1 MSAQLDGGMSK
12 TAPATIEFVPE
23 TVHKRDEFSETIS
36 GHAAHDPDLKLAMR
50 KLSGLPWWSRWLAWR
65 LARRE
70 IAGLEAVQGI
80 AGTPVLYDVNSDGI
94 LRDWT
99 AGTPLQLA
107 KPSDRAWF
115 NDAARLLRD
124 MRRRGVTHNDLNKP
138 QNWLM
143 TPDGR
148 AAVIDFQLARVSPGK
163 GKLFRIRA
171 YEDLRHL
178 QKQKRRFA
186 PDLLTPTGQRMLD
199 RRSLPSRIWAAT
211 GKKLYNFVTRRLFN
225 WSDGEGTANR
235 LTTDGPSIL
244 EELVAMN
251 AVRAVALSTF
261 PLPSQGTGLYG
272 FVETTLDQNAV
283 RALLPETRIEKLQ
296 AVAALPRDK
305 EGTIRQEPLD
315 LIAMNRLDELE
326 VFLNR
331 EPDLRATVKPIV
343 GSRQNLTDRY
353 R

>member
-1 MSAQLDGGMSK
+1 MPD
-12 TAPATIEFVPE
+12 TAPAKIEFVPD

-70 IAGLEAVQGI
+70 ITGLEAVQGI
-80 AGTPVLYDVNSDGI
+80 KGTPVLYEVNADGI

-99 AGTPLQLA
+99 AGTPLHLA
-107 KPSDRAWF
+107 KPSDRAWYD
-115 NDAARLLRD
+115 DAARLLRD

-148 AAVIDFQLARVSPGK
+148 AAVIDFQLARVSPRK
-163 GKLFRIRA
+163 GKLYRIRA

-186 PDLLTPTGQRMLD
+186 PDLLTPKGWQMVEQR
-199 RRSLPSRIWAAT
+199 SIPSQIWAAT
-211 GKKLYNFVTRRLFN
+211 GKQVYNFITRRLLN
-225 WSDGEGTANR
+225 WSDGEGTASR
-235 LTTDGPSIL
+235 MDSDGPAIQSAL
-244 EELVAMN
+244 ESASG
-251 AVRAVALSTF
+251 VRAVALCTY
-261 PLPSQGTGLYG
+261 PLPSQGVGLYG
-272 FVETTLDQNAV
+272 FVETDLNQAAT
-283 RALLPETRIEKLQ
+283 RALLPETRIEKIQ
-296 AVAALPRDK
+296 AVTSLPRD
-305 EGTIRQEPLD
+305 GAGAIRQEPLD

-326 VFLNR
+326 VLLAR
-331 EPDLRATVKPIV
+331 EPDLRASVAPIV
-343 GSRQNLTDRY
+343 KERQNLTDRY